1 VCQIKYTVLVTVYQR
16 IRAGFKQMHRYYT
29 FKTRDC
35 EQVAA
40 AGFHTAKD
48 RWRCPACLQ
57 LFTEVSLDLHH
68 CLGGAPGYPRLN
80 NLPKREDKQKSSRV
94 NTSIEGC

>member
-1 VCQIKYTVLVTVYQR
+1 MLVTIYQR
-16 IRAGFKQMHRYYT
+16 VRAGFKQMHRYYT
-29 FKTRDC
+29 FKQRDC
-35 EQVAA
+35 EHVATTG
-40 AGFHTAKD
+40 GFHTVKD

-57 LFTEVSLDLHH
+57 LFTEISLESHH

-80 NLPKREDKQKSSRV
+80 NYPKREDKQKSSRV